1 MKPTFERVLVAL
13 DLSDTDAR
21 ILEMAAALEPY
32 LGIKKIYFLH
42 VMPDFKAPLHV
53 NLEFHKMFTTGYPV
67 DEKVRDDL
75 AAKIQ
80 QVFGEKPGLDLQ
92 VEVIEGKPFQKLL
105 HWAEVKNI
113 DLLIVGNKKESEGS
127 GITARRLA
135 RHSRRHVLLVPDGKT
150 PGLKTI
156 LAPVDFSEPS
166 AKSLEAALDLA
177 RRQQKAIVHALYV
190 MDLPPSDYYMRPF
203 ETEGFREVLREAAQT
218 AFHDFLKDHN
228 VAENEVIKAFADN
241 TLSNTAA
248 HIHEYAR
255 REGAEIIVLGAQGH
269 SPIEN
274 FIFGSVT
281 EKLVDEAT
289 DCAVLIIR

>member
-1 MKPTFERVLVAL
+1 MKPTFERVLAAL
-13 DLSDTDAR
+13 DLTDTDDR
-21 ILEMAAALEPY
+21 ILEMAAALGPY
-32 LGIKKIYFLH
+32 LGMKKIYFLH
-42 VMPDFKAPLHV
+42 VMPDFKVPHPVA
-53 NLEFHKMFTTGYPV
+53 LEFHKLFSSGYPV

-75 AAKIQ
+75 AAKVQ
-80 QVFGEKPGLDLQ
+80 QVWGERPGTDLQ

-113 DLLIVGNKKESEGS
+113 DLLIVGNKQVSEGS

-135 RHSRRHVLLVPDGKT
+135 RHSKCHVLMVPDGKA
-150 PGLKTI
+150 PGLQTI

-166 AKSLEAALDLA
+166 AKSLEAALELA
-177 RRQQKAIVHALYV
+177 RRQPKAKVHALYV

-203 ETEGFREVLREAAQT
+203 ETEGFREALREAAQT
-218 AFHDFLKDHN
+218 AFQSFLGDHGFS
-228 VAENEVIKAFADN
+228 ENEVKKVLADN

-248 HIHEYAR
+248 YIHEYAQ
-255 REGAEIIVLGAQGH
+255 REGAEMIVLGAQGH

>member
-13 DLSDTDAR
+13 DLSNTDAR
-21 ILEMAAALEPY
+21 ILELAAALAPY
-32 LGIKKIYFLH
+32 LGMKKIYFLH
-42 VMPDFKAPLHV
+42 VMPDFKVPHHAA
-53 NLEFHKMFTTGYPV
+53 LEFHKLFSSEYPV

-75 AAKIQ
+75 AAKVQ
-80 QVFGEKPGLDLQ
+80 QIFGERPGLDLQ

-113 DLLIVGNKKESEGS
+113 DLLIVGNKKTSEGS
-127 GITARRLA
+127 GVTARRLA
-135 RHSRRHVLLVPDGKT
+135 RHSKCHVLLVPEGKM
-150 PGLKTI
+150 PGLQTV
-156 LAPVDFSEPS
+156 LAPVDFSESS
-166 AKSLEAALDLA
+166 AKSIEAALDLA
-177 RRQQKAIVHALYV
+177 RRQPKAMVHALYV

-218 AFHDFLKDHN
+218 AFQNFLNDHGI
-228 VAENEVIKAFADN
+228 AESEVKKAFADN
-241 TLSNTAA
+241 VLSNTAA